1 MPRLGAIITAMAGGA
16 ASRAER
22 CITSV
27 IPTAAATARIMVG
40 MGGWVKARSLGTV
53 GVTAASVAWIGCR
66 GAAVAGPAAAGVT
79 SAVVANVNPNAN
91 PNGGCPAGAS
101 GSSFTS
107 HSRLRLAAGS
117 AVVDVSPAIAA
128 CCAEEAAPDVGVV
141 TGVGGSGD
149 AASPAVPLSPT
160 CGVCAVGAASWT
172 GAALVSIGGTH
183 PSSTAIPCPPAT
195 AAAHAASSGVTNPPL

>member
-1 MPRLGAIITAMAGGA
+1 MPRLGPIITAMAGGA

-27 IPTAAATARIMVG
+27 IPTAAATARIMAG
-40 MGGWVKARSLGTV
+40 MGGWVKASSLGTV
-53 GVTAASVAWIGCR
+53 GATAASVAWIGCR
-66 GAAVAGPAAAGVT
+66 GAAVAGPVAAGVT

-91 PNGGCPAGAS
+91 PNVGCPAGAS

-149 AASPAVPLSPT
+149 AASPA
-160 CGVCAVGAASWT
+160 GAASWT